1 MTTMTAPRPF
11 RPWYKQGWPWFLIAL
26 PTIAVVACSVT
37 LYFAITTETSLVVDD
52 YYQAGRAINQDLARQ
67 AQARKLGV
75 DADVMFGENG
85 NIRVFLRQKGTL
97 PATLQLS
104 LQHPT
109 QAKYDQTLPLKR
121 IADGLYEGHGT
132 SVSQGRWYLSLE
144 SMDERWRVEGEALL
158 PAIDK
163 VTLTPGS

>member
-1 MTTMTAPRPF
+1 MTTMTAPRPL

-67 AQARKLGV
+67 TQARKQGV

-85 NIRVFLRQKGTL
+85 NVRVFLREKGTL

-144 SMDERWRVEGEALL
+144 SADQHWRVDGEALL